1 MGLVQSTSWVCRD
14 LSWEEA
20 RDQVK
25 GVKKNEE
32 TTWGGG
38 ERIKHFIPLSSLFPF
53 LSSSDT
59 TTSSPP
65 SMPLPLCLSGRMMMN
80 RLAARKQ
87 NISSQGRFGN
97 WLSTSAEPWPHN
109 RFEPARTSWF
119 IKQPLIN
126 ALLSGQGRLKTQR
139 PDHSNMNS
147 TCKKKDRSACVCVCL
162 ADGIARSRGEST
174 AVKGNCGSSSPVKS
188 TGL

>member
-1 MGLVQSTSWVCRD
+1 MRKLRGGSKNGGLYSFLV
-14 LSWEEA
+14 
-20 RDQVK
+20 
-25 GVKKNEE
+25 
-32 TTWGGG
+32 
-38 ERIKHFIPLSSLFPF
+38 PL
-53 LSSSDT
+53 LSSSASA
-59 TTSSPP
+59 TSSPP
-65 SMPLPLCLSGRMMMN
+65 SMPLPLCLGGRMMMN

-109 RFEPARTSWF
+109 HFEPVRTWF

-147 TCKKKDRSACVCVCL
+147 TCTKKNDRSTCVCL
-162 ADGIARSRGEST
+162 ADGIVRSQGVST
-174 AVKGNCGSSSPVKS
+174 AVKGNCGRFSPVKS
-188 TGL
+188 ARQ

>member
-1 MGLVQSTSWVCRD
+1 M
-14 LSWEEA
+14 E
-20 RDQVK
+20 
-25 GVKKNEE
+25 
-32 TTWGGG
+32 
-38 ERIKHFIPLSSLFPF
+38 HFTPLSSLFPF

-59 TTSSPP
+59 TMFSPL

-126 ALLSGQGRLKTQR
+126 ALLSGQGRPETQR
-139 PDHSNMNS
+139 PNHS
-147 TCKKKDRSACVCVCL
+147 TWTALVKKDRSVCVCL
-162 ADGIARSRGEST
+162 VDGIAHSRGESA